1 MFDDPLSL
9 QGVYSSNFH
18 SKMQKITVLACQ
30 LAKNSTA
37 SQKNCTD
44 VSAPSACFYNLAHDY
59 WSTDDINDEN
69 WNFSHRFICFEKV
82 SLSISLC
89 LKLQKTKLLW
99 LMMLPRSQLGCLVCC
114 GQESPHPAGTG
125 DPTWPSSPC
134 QPPNVAHCFAHLTPG
149 CLLPVLL
156 ICTRQVSYQ
165 MEHNP
170 KTRVVAMR
178 LVGNNRKFI

>member
-1 MFDDPLSL
+1 MKCMFDDPLSL
-9 QGVYSSNFH
+9 QGVHSSNFH

-44 VSAPSACFYNLAHDY
+44 VFAPSARFYNFAHDY

-99 LMMLPRSQLGCLVCC
+99 LMRLPRSQLGCLVCC
-114 GQESPHPAGTG
+114 GQESPTQLAPATLPGRPLLVNPPTLLIVL
-125 DPTWPSSPC
+125 PTWHQAACYLSSWSA
-134 QPPNVAHCFAHLTPG
+134 VARCLTKWSIIQRRE
-149 CLLPVLL
+149 LLQ
-156 ICTRQVSYQ
+156 CGS
-165 MEHNP
+165 
-170 KTRVVAMR
+170 
-178 LVGNNRKFI
+178 